1 MPRRALRKVDPSLDL
16 SRWLHTFETLPQ
28 PWNSEA
34 LFSRL
39 APLEVEVGSGKGL
52 FIASA
57 SAARPDRN
65 FLGIEIAHKYARH
78 AAAKLARQGRT
89 NAVMVHGDGLR
100 IFRELLP
107 DSSLAAVHVYFPD
120 PWWKARHKK
129 RRVMNEGFLKDV
141 ERVLE
146 PNGVLHFW
154 TDVEEYFQTT
164 LELIGAATRLS
175 GPFEVPEQAPQHD
188 LDYRTHFERRM
199 RLHGEPVYRAE
210 FRRAA
215 IPYPSPAAEAKV
227 ANGS

>member
-16 SRWLHTFETLPQ
+16 SRWLHRVETLPQ
-28 PWNSEA
+28 PFDSKA
-34 LFSRL
+34 LFGRS

-57 SAARPDRN
+57 SAARGEHD

-78 AAAKLARQGRT
+78 AAAKLARQNRT

-100 IFRELLP
+100 MFREWLP
-107 DSSLAAVHVYFPD
+107 ERSLAAVHVYFPD

-146 PNGVLHFW
+146 PGGVLHFW
-154 TDVEEYFQTT
+154 TDVEEYFETT
-164 LELIGAATRLS
+164 LELIRATVALA
-175 GPFEVPEQAPQHD
+175 GPFEVPEREAEHD

-199 RLHGEPVYRAE
+199 RLGGEPIYRAE
-210 FRRAA
+210 FRRDL
-215 IPYPSPAAEAKV
+215 
-227 ANGS
+227 

>member
-16 SRWLHTFETLPQ
+16 TRWMRTFETLPQ
-28 PWNSEA
+28 PWNAEA
-34 LFSRL
+34 LFNRS

-57 SAARPDRN
+57 SAARPDHN
-65 FLGIEIAHKYARH
+65 FLGIEIAHKYAKH

-129 RRVMNEGFLKDV
+129 RRVMNEAFLKDV
-141 ERVLE
+141 QRVLQ
-146 PNGVLHFW
+146 PDGVLHFW

-164 LELIGAATRLS
+164 LELIGAASNLS
-175 GPFEVPEQAPQHD
+175 GPFEVPEQTPQHD

-199 RLHGEPVYRAE
+199 RLNAEPVYRAE

-215 IPYPSPAAEAKV
+215 VLHPDSAV
-227 ANGS
+227 